1 MKNLFIFLLFILT
14 KASFSQKIL
23 EQYIQEGFERN
34 QSIQQQRIV
43 LERNMYALREAQT
56 LFFPKVTLM
65 ADYFLAGG
73 GRTVDFPA
81 GTLLNPVYGS
91 LNQLTGSNNFPQLE
105 NESILLNPD
114 NFYDAKLR
122 TSMPLLN
129 AEIKYNKKIK
139 QEQISLQEIE
149 INLFK
154 RELAKE
160 IKVAYFKYLQSVEA
174 IRIYEEA
181 LKLANES
188 KRINE
193 ALLKNDKVNRT
204 VVLRAET
211 EVVRYQS
218 FLENAREISQ
228 SAKSYFNFLL
238 NKNLTDSILIDTNY
252 RNTPS
257 LGANQ
262 NDIEQRE
269 EIQKIRTAGKINE
282 HLEGLSKAYK
292 QPKLN
297 TFLDIGSQ
305 GFDWQVNNK
314 TRYYFFGLSLQWD
327 LFSFQ
332 KNKYKTKQAELEL
345 KATQTSL
352 NFVEHQLKLQQS
364 TAFYNFNTSLN
375 TYRSAVFAQT
385 TAQKFYTDMLKLYKS
400 GQALFIEFLD
410 AQNQLVQAELQV
422 KISLYDTYIKEAEL
436 ERANASFNIR

>member
-1 MKNLFIFLLFILT
+1 MKNLFIFLLFIWAKT
-14 KASFSQKIL
+14 SFGQKIL

-43 LERNMYALREAQT
+43 LERNVYALREAQT
-56 LFFPKVTLM
+56 LFFPKITLM

-91 LNQLTGSNNFPQLE
+91 LNQLTGSNSFPQLE
-105 NESILLNPD
+105 NESILLNPN

-181 LKLANES
+181 LQLVNES

-193 ALLKNDKVNRT
+193 ALFKNEKVNRT

-218 FLENAREISQ
+218 LLENAREISQ
-228 SAKSYFNFLL
+228 LAKSYFNFLL
-238 NKNLTDSILIDTNY
+238 NKNLTDSILIDTSY

-297 TFLDIGSQ
+297 TFLDVGSQ

-332 KNKYKTKQAELEL
+332 KNKHKTKQAALEL

-352 NFVEHQLKLQQS
+352 SYVEHQLKLQQLTS
-364 TAFYNFNTSLN
+364 FYNFNTSLN
-375 TYRSAVFAQT
+375 TYRSAVFTQN
-385 TAQKFYTDMLKLYKS
+385 TAQRFYADMLKLYKS
-400 GQALFIEFLD
+400 GQALFIELLD

-436 ERANASFNIR
+436 ERANASFNIK